1 MTYVVTESCIKCKY
15 TDCVEVCPV
24 DCFYEGPEFLVI
36 HPDECIDCGLCEPEC
51 PIEAIFADDEL
62 PKDQIEFIE
71 INAKLADVYENIT
84 EASEP
89 LPDADSFKDVEGKKQ
104 FLNIG
109 INTSETMPANNE
121 KNSNTILLYDN
132 GEIVISNSKFK
143 IDELSN
149 MDNIIFENA
158 LLDNLNK
165 NLVVSLNVEGKAYHE
180 WAMKIMEFLQKNNSS
195 STSADDES
203 AMQSMILSIEEIL
216 EK

>member
-62 PKDQIEFIE
+62 PANQIEFVE
-71 INAKLADVYENIT
+71 INARLADVYENIT
-84 EASEP
+84 EAREP
-89 LPDADSFKDVEGKKQ
+89 LPDADNFKDLENKRE

-109 INTSETMPANNE
+109 INDQNETTSPSE
-121 KNSNTILLYDN
+121 NSNTILLYDN
-132 GEIVISNSKFK
+132 GEMVINNSKFK
-143 IDELSN
+143 IDDLSN
-149 MDNIIFENA
+149 MENIIFKNT

-165 NLVVSLNVEGKAYHE
+165 DNVVNLNVQGKAYHE
-180 WAMKIMEFLQKNNSS
+180 WAMKIMEFLQKNKFLDVQIK
-195 STSADDES
+195 T
-203 AMQSMILSIEEIL
+203 L
-216 EK
+216 K

>member
-84 EASEP
+84 EAAEP

-109 INTSETMPANNE
+109 INTSEAVPVNNE

-158 LLDNLNK
+158 LLDNLDK

-180 WAMKIMEFLQKNNSS
+180 WAMKIMEFLQKNNFIDVQIK
-195 STSADDES
+195 T
-203 AMQSMILSIEEIL
+203 L
-216 EK
+216 K

>member
-84 EASEP
+84 EAAEP

-109 INTSETMPANNE
+109 INTSEAVPVNNE

-158 LLDNLNK
+158 LLDNLDK
-165 NLVVSLNVEGKAYHE
+165 NLVVNLNVEGKAYHQ
-180 WAMKIMEFLQKNNSS
+180 WAMKIMEFLQKNNFIDVQIK
-195 STSADDES
+195 T
-203 AMQSMILSIEEIL
+203 L
-216 EK
+216 K

>member
-51 PIEAIFADDEL
+51 PIDAIFADDEL

-158 LLDNLNK
+158 LLDNLDK
-165 NLVVSLNVEGKAYHE
+165 NLVVNLNVEGKAYHQ
-180 WAMKIMEFLQKNNSS
+180 WAMKIMEFLQKNNFIDVQIK
-195 STSADDES
+195 T
-203 AMQSMILSIEEIL
+203 L
-216 EK
+216 K

>member
-109 INTSETMPANNE
+109 INTSEAVPVNNE

-180 WAMKIMEFLQKNNSS
+180 WAMKIMEFLQKNNFIDVQIK
-195 STSADDES
+195 T
-203 AMQSMILSIEEIL
+203 L
-216 EK
+216 K

>member
-84 EASEP
+84 EAAEP
-89 LPDADSFKDVEGKKQ
+89 LPDADSFKDVKGKKQ

-109 INTSETMPANNE
+109 INTSEAVPVNNE

-180 WAMKIMEFLQKNNSS
+180 WAMKIMEFLQKNNFIDVQIK
-195 STSADDES
+195 T
-203 AMQSMILSIEEIL
+203 L
-216 EK
+216 K

>member
-84 EASEP
+84 EAAEP

-109 INTSETMPANNE
+109 INTSEAVPVNNE

-180 WAMKIMEFLQKNNSS
+180 WAMKIMEFLQKNNFIDVQIK
-195 STSADDES
+195 T
-203 AMQSMILSIEEIL
+203 L
-216 EK
+216 K